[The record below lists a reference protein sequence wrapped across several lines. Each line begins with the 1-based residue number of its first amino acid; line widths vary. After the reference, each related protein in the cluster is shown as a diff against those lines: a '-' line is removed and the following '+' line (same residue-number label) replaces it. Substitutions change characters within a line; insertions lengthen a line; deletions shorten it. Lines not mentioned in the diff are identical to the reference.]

1 MVDLATINQPK
12 CWMRVSQ
19 QDKNFANTFT
29 TSMWS
34 KLTCKP
40 WASCFFYLCQNLKF
54 AFHSIYAFPWGMK
67 GKVFLKNSRM
77 QDASLKIWHKLD
89 NILWSWV
96 KSESPWKG
104 DNDYKKDQNEG
115 KWWKRRR
122 KKIKTTLTNVR
133 GRHSHWVF
141 CHLWQISI
149 IPYFPLFKH
158 SGSWKW
164 KQKRIVN
171 AVKCR
176 SLLMGQFRD
185 CS

>member
-1 MVDLATINQPK
+1 MLF
-12 CWMRVSQ
+12 S
-19 QDKNFANTFT
+19 
-29 TSMWS
+29 
-34 KLTCKP
+34 
-40 WASCFFYLCQNLKF
+40 YLCQNLKF
-54 AFHSIYAFPWGMK
+54 AFHSIFAFPWSMK

-77 QDASLKIWHKLD
+77 QDASLKIWHNWHKLD
-89 NILWSWV
+89 KIIWSWV
-96 KSESPWKG
+96 KSKSPWKG
-104 DNDYKKDQNEG
+104 DNDCKKDQNEG

-164 KQKRIVN
+164 KQKSVSELYNYINTRLPALRPLPQIALHKWVIV
-171 AVKCR
+171 
-176 SLLMGQFRD
+176 
-185 CS
+185 

>member
-1 MVDLATINQPK
+1 MLF
-12 CWMRVSQ
+12 S
-19 QDKNFANTFT
+19 
-29 TSMWS
+29 
-34 KLTCKP
+34 
-40 WASCFFYLCQNLKF
+40 YLCQNLKF
-54 AFHSIYAFPWGMK
+54 AFHSIFAFPWGMK
-67 GKVFLKNSRM
+67 GKVFLKNIRK
-77 QDASLKIWHKLD
+77 QDASLKKRKV
-89 NILWSWV
+89 N
-96 KSESPWKG
+96 ESPWKG

-176 SLLMGQFRD
+176 SLLMGQFKD